1 MGRSPDDLCRRQS
14 GRIVRAATYARYS
27 SDNQREASIADQWE
41 ICRRYCEQQGWPI
54 VANYDDPALSGS
66 SARLRP
72 GFQRMVLAA
81 EAGQF
86 EIIVCEAVDRLGW
99 NLADVA
105 GLHDRLT
112 FRGVVIH
119 TPSTGALTAMHI
131 GIMGTMAQLQLSDL
145 RDKTKRGQLGRV
157 RAGRIPGGL
166 AYGYD
171 VVPPALGSKEAGE
184 RRINPAEAETVRR
197 IFREFAAGTSPRVL
211 ARKLNEAGV
220 PGPGGRPWI
229 DTTLRGQAARGT
241 GILNNRLYIGELAW
255 NRCSYVKNP
264 RTGKREARLNLP
276 EQWEHRSL
284 PELRILDQALWDQ
297 AKARQAEVSF
307 VIGEDDAGQKLNQS
321 HRRKFVLSGLLKC
334 GACGGGYTIMARDRY
349 GCAAHTK
356 SGTCGNGFTISR
368 AAVERRVLGA
378 LQDRMLSP
386 ELVVAFVEA
395 YQAELAEDR
404 LQRERQAAAGRH
416 ELEDVTRR
424 LSSVVDAM
432 ERGGWSPSLQ
442 ARLSEL
448 EARKA
453 GIEAG
458 LPAQPQA
465 IIPAVLHPVATAKT
479 YRSKVTDLVTAL
491 NDPDIQAEAGE
502 ALRALIDHIRMVPD
516 ASAPDRHQLELHGDL
531 TMALHA
537 GTSADAGA
545 GHNGIRPRRGVGHT
559 AEATVLLSQVSV
571 VAGTRNYL
579 NLLLTG

>member
-1 MGRSPDDLCRRQS
+1 MGKSPDDLCRRQS
-14 GRIVRAATYARYS
+14 GRVIRAATYARYS

-41 ICRRYCEQQGWPI
+41 VCRRYCEQQGWPI
-54 VANYDDPALSGS
+54 VANFDDPALSGS
-66 SARLRP
+66 IARLRP

-86 EIIVCEAVDRLGW
+86 EVIVCEAVDRLGR
-99 NLADVA
+99 NLSDVA

-119 TPSTGALTAMHI
+119 TPGAGALTAMHI

-157 RAGRIPGGL
+157 RAGRIPGAL

-197 IFREFAAGTSPRVL
+197 IFRDFAAGTSPRVL

-229 DTTLRGQAARGT
+229 DTTIRGQVDRGT

-276 EQWEHRSL
+276 DQWEHRAL
-284 PELRILDQALWDQ
+284 PELRILDQALWEQ

-307 VIGEDDAGQKLNQS
+307 VIGEDEAGQKLNRS

-334 GACGGGYTIMARDRY
+334 GACGGGYTIMAKDRY

-356 SGTCGNGFTISR
+356 SGTCGNGSTISR

-424 LSSVVDAM
+424 LAGVVDAM
-432 ERGGWSPSLQ
+432 ERCSWSPSLQ
-442 ARLSEL
+442 ARLSDL

-458 LPAQPQA
+458 LPVQPQA
-465 IIPAVLHPVATAKT
+465 VVPAVIHPAATSET
-479 YRSKVTDLVTAL
+479 YRSKVADLVTAL

-516 ASAPDRHQLELHGDL
+516 ATAPDRHHLELHGDL
-531 TMALHA
+531 AMVLHA
-537 GTSADAGA
+537 GISSVGNTGRYGTNSRGGMGRDAG
-545 GHNGIRPRRGVGHT
+545 T
-559 AEATVLLSQVSV
+559 DVLSSQLSV
-571 VAGTRNYL
+571 VAGTGFEPVTFRL
-579 NLLLTG
+579 